1 MLQIV
6 TLLVLLRCCF
16 GEDYAVRESEDYVVR
31 ESELFR
37 IRLYPGNDLV
47 LQAGSNPCAQLTQYC
62 SLFNTTSS
70 TRRCVRDNQHKVLSE
85 ILAFSVL
92 MKQLDANAG
101 LFMNCDEEE
110 LIPTYQDSQHGEF
123 YWEMLR
129 LLQSVPSSDAEA
141 LDAFDRRRNEMRMN
155 EQDALDLYRNAIIL
169 HPNSTYI
176 ISQFGLTLR
185 AFGYDHLTEKLW
197 ENTVRR
203 GLWPSTMQR
212 PELYYVP
219 MENSKPWQD
228 VKDFPFVSRL
238 EAGYSTIHHELLA
251 NLERQE
257 QITSEDIINRAA
269 VKDNQ
274 WKVIV
279 LKHPGASNF
288 TESAHKFFPE
298 TLRILKECDI
308 EFLLAKFSAIVPGTH
323 IKAHTGPSNDQL
335 RAHLGLVH
343 TGGARIRAGNEWR
356 TWREGK
362 VMIFDSS
369 WEHEVHHDGPDLR
382 IVLILDIWN
391 PYLNNRFAT

>member
-6 TLLVLLRCCF
+6 AVLVLLRCCYSQSSALH
-16 GEDYAVRESEDYVVR
+16 G
-31 ESELFR
+31 SELFR
-37 IRLYPGNDLV
+37 IQLYPGNDLV
-47 LQAGSNPCAQLTQYC
+47 LQAGSNPCTRLTQYC

-70 TRRCVRDNQHKVLSE
+70 TRRCVQDNQHKMLSE
-85 ILAFSVL
+85 ILAFSTL
-92 MKQLDANAG
+92 MKELDLNAG
-101 LFMNCDEEE
+101 LFMNCDEED
-110 LIPTYQDSQHGEF
+110 LIPMYQGSQHGEF

-129 LLQSVPSSDAEA
+129 LLRSAPSSDAA
-141 LDAFDRRRNEMRMN
+141 VLDTFDRRRNEIRMD
-155 EQDALDLYRNAIIL
+155 EHDAIDLYRSAVIL

-185 AFGYDHLTEKLW
+185 AFGYNHLTERLW
-197 ENTVRR
+197 ENTVKR

-212 PELYYVP
+212 PEFYYIP

-228 VKDFPFVSRL
+228 VEDFPFVSKL
-238 EAGYSTIHHELLA
+238 EAGYSIIRQELLA
-251 NLERQE
+251 NLERQK
-257 QITSEDIINRAA
+257 QLTSEDVINRAA
-269 VKDNQ
+269 VRDNQ
-274 WKVIV
+274 WKVIK
-279 LKHPGASNF
+279 LKHPGESNF
-288 TESAHKFFPE
+288 TESAHEFFPK
-298 TLRILKECDI
+298 TVGILKGCGT
-308 EFLLAKFSAIVPGTH
+308 EFILAKFSAIVPGTH

-362 VMIFDSS
+362 VLIFDSS

-391 PYLNNRFAT
+391 PYLNNRSAT